1 MAVCT
6 EATLPNLLLLF
17 SDVQQQWDLYTLN
30 TCFIILHSFQMDCE
44 QLLELVTQSIQLLK

>member
-17 SDVQQQWDLYTLN
+17 SDVQQQWDLYTFN